1 MERRTESFVWF
12 WAGGAVSVRGM
23 PNFSQRDSGSRP
35 GQRNEPAGGGGE
47 FVAPSGY
54 MRRRG
59 EAPRELAPARPVPVP
74 ARTAVAGPAM
84 ARNEKPGG
92 RPAGAADEVRGS
104 RSGPARDE
112 LKLCGLSA
120 VRARFARDPG
130 SIQRLFFDYATGK
143 QIGVMCKVLAQAKK
157 VYRCVEPAELE
168 KIAGSIH
175 HGGIVAVCAPAVLKV
190 AAKEE
195 LAKWAKRGE
204 AVLVLDRIGNAH
216 NLGAI
221 ARTAAFFGVPR
232 IVLPDDA
239 AAAKPTDAA
248 HRVAE
253 GGFEHLEVWQTKS
266 LVELA
271 RELAA
276 AGYEVVGAATRG
288 GRPEAPRATPGKERK
303 PVALLLGNEE
313 HGLAPDVVAACTRL
327 VTIPGSGKVE
337 SLNVSVAAAVLLWE
351 LLGRR

>member
-1 MERRTESFVWF
+1 VC
-12 WAGGAVSVRGM
+12 AM
-23 PNFSQRDSGSRP
+23 PHFSKPGPGSRP
-35 GQRNEPAGGGGE
+35 NPRPHPASGE
-47 FVAPSGY
+47 FIAPGGPPRPRGSSG
-54 MRRRG
+54 
-59 EAPRELAPARPVPVP
+59 PRD
-74 ARTAVAGPAM
+74 
-84 ARNEKPGG
+84 G
-92 RPAGAADEVRGS
+92 RPAYQLPAPPESVAAAEGAALPAPKGS

-112 LKLCGLSA
+112 LKICGLAA

-130 SIQRLFFDYATGK
+130 SIQRLFFDYATGR

-175 HGGIVAVCAPAVLKV
+175 HGGIVAVVVPPALRVV
-190 AAKEE
+190 SPEDIR
-195 LAKWAKRGE
+195 KWARQGE

-221 ARTAAFFGVPR
+221 ARTTAFFGVPR
-232 IVLPDDA
+232 IVIPDDPTA
-239 AAAKPTDAA
+239 ARPTDAA

-253 GGFEHLEVWQTKS
+253 GGFEHLEVWQVKD
-266 LVELA
+266 LA
-271 RELAA
+271 LFARDLAA
-276 AGYEVVGAATRG
+276 AGYEVIGAATRG
-288 GRPEAPRATPGKERK
+288 GRPEAANTAARK
-303 PVALLLGNEE
+303 PLALLLGNEE

-351 LLGRR
+351 LFGRRA